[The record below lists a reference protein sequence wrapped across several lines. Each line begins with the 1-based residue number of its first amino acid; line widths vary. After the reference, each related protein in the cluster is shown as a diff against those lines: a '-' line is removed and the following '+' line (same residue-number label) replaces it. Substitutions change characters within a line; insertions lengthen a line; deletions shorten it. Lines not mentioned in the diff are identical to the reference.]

1 MNTRNKEGY
10 YDPTASLAIEN
21 ISIEER
27 QVYKIIHLIKD
38 IVALGGFEIVGR
50 VEFRHRDSGRI
61 YK

>member
-10 YDPTASLAIEN
+10 CDPTASLAIEN
-21 ISIEER
+21 ISIEEQ

>member
-27 QVYKIIHLIKD
+27 HLYKIIHLIKD